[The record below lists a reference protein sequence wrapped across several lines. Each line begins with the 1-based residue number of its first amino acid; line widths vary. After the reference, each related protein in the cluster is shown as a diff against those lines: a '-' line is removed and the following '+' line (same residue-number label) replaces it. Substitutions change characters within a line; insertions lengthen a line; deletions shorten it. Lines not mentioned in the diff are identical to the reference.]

1 MIFFFFQEINS
12 LQGQG
17 GRGRASGGNPILQL
31 LWVLGS
37 GRNICQSSEGTGF
50 REGLLWSRANPGF
63 GWAEKETAD
72 TPFAKTERA
81 FGESRG
87 QPEVGLT

>member
-1 MIFFFFQEINS
+1 MIFFFFFQEINS

-50 REGLLWSRANPGF
+50 WEGLLGGWVNPGF
-63 GWAEKETAD
+63 GWAEKETAV

-81 FGESRG
+81 FGESG
-87 QPEVGLT
+87 G